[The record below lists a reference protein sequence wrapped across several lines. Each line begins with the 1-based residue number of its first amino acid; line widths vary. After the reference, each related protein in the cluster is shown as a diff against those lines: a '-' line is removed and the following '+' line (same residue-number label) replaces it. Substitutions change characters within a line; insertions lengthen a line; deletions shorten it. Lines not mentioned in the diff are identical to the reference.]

1 MIASKRA
8 RLMKPTKQFNKF
20 QFVVLLGLTSSK
32 TWVFTNVLKNSER
45 EEKREK
51 VTFFKND
58 NKSNLQ
64 QQQQKKNDNKVL
76 RVQWL
81 FLEETQWTVKE
92 SSPYCA
98 ILMKFKS
105 HKMEKWGVKIISY
118 LMLHLQ
124 SFTWELEALS
134 KLINPLL
141 FCRGRISVH
150 CS

>member
-1 MIASKRA
+1 MTASKRA

-32 TWVFTNVLKNSER
+32 TWVFTNVLKNWER

-51 VTFFKND
+51 VAFFFFND
-58 NKSNLQ
+58 NN
-64 QQQQKKNDNKVL
+64 VL
-76 RVQWL
+76 RVQRL

-92 SSPYCA
+92 SFPYYA
-98 ILMKFKS
+98 ILMKHKS

-124 SFTWELEALS
+124 NFTWALEALS

-150 CS
+150 

>member
-8 RLMKPTKQFNKF
+8 RLMKPTKQFNKL

-51 VTFFKND
+51 VTF
-58 NKSNLQ
+58 L
-64 QQQQKKNDNKVL
+64 KNDNKVL
-76 RVQWL
+76 KVQWL

-92 SSPYCA
+92 SFPYYA

-105 HKMEKWGVKIISY
+105 HKMEKWGVKIISF

-141 FCRGRISVH
+141 FCRGRMSVH
-150 CS
+150 QS